1 MGSDLPNIAEEPG
14 YRERMQAKMANDPLK
29 RFDPASAYETGRK
42 AFAAIFRAPLP
53 TESAVRDSLAHRAGA
68 IRERLDR
75 GQRVV
80 ITANG
85 KRLAVYEPTPGAVLA
100 ACLRRDYAAAGR
112 VTDDMVDAA
121 RSFLPGVDREA
132 MRLAIEGALLAE
144 SNLKSSGE
152 H

>member
-1 MGSDLPNIAEEPG
+1 MENLPNVAEEPG
-14 YRERMQAKMANDPLK
+14 YRQRMEAKMADDPLK
-29 RFDPASAYETGRK
+29 RFDPASAYAAGRK

-53 TESAVRDSLAHRAGA
+53 TQSQVQISLADRAGV

-75 GQRVV
+75 GERVV

-121 RSFLPGVDREA
+121 RSFLPGVDPEA
-132 MRLAIEGALLAE
+132 LKLAIEGALQCERL
-144 SNLKSSGE
+144 
-152 H
+152 

>member
-1 MGSDLPNIAEEPG
+1 MENLPNVAEEPG
-14 YRERMQAKMANDPLK
+14 YRRRMEAKMADDPLK
-29 RFDPASAYETGRK
+29 KFDPASAYAAGRK

-53 TESAVRDSLAHRAGA
+53 AEGSIRDSLAHRSGA

-75 GQRVV
+75 GERVV

-121 RSFLPGVDREA
+121 RSFLPDVDPDA
-132 MRLAIEGALLAE
+132 LKLAIEGALQCERL
-144 SNLKSSGE
+144 
-152 H
+152 